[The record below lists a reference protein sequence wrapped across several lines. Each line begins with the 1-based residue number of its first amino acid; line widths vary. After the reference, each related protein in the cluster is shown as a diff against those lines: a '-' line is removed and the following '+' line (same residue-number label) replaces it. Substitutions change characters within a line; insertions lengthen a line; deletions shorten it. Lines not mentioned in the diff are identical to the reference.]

1 MTTKAAAVMV
11 CGTSSGAGKSLL
23 STALARFYAN
33 QGLQVA
39 PFKAQNMSNNARVVE
54 DGEMASAQY
63 LQALAARC
71 APHVRMNPVLLK
83 PESDT
88 RSQVIVLGRRD
99 DALSAMEW
107 RERARH
113 LWPTV
118 ETCLR
123 ELMAGHDLVV
133 IEGAG
138 SPAEINLQSTD
149 IVNMRVAMAAAAAT
163 LLVCDV
169 DRGGAFAHLYGTHQL
184 LPPAQ
189 RAMIRGFV
197 LNKFR
202 GDPQLLNPGPEM
214 LRSLTGIPLL
224 GVLPMWREHGLP
236 EEDGVFD
243 SRASGAGF
251 SIAIVAYPRISN
263 LDEFAPL
270 RRLPAACVSWARR
283 PDTVGG
289 ADLLILPGSKHVAD
303 DLDWL
308 RRTGLDSAIAR
319 HVSAGKPT
327 LAICGG
333 LQMLGR
339 ELLDPQGVEGAAQG
353 LAIMPIVTEF
363 QREKRYRRGTYT
375 FGQLRDFWAPLTGLA
390 YEGYE
395 IRHGAT
401 RTLAPQGGAV
411 GLQPALP
418 DDCGWQHGQVLA
430 LYTHGVFEEGAVLRA
445 LFGAAVPTLED
456 TFEGLAA
463 FVERYVGADALM
475 GLLA

>member
-23 STALARFYAN
+23 TTALARFYAN
-33 QGLQVA
+33 QGLKVA
-39 PFKAQNMSNNARVVE
+39 PFKAQNMSNNARVVAG
-54 DGEMASAQY
+54 GEMASAQY

-83 PESDT
+83 PETDT
-88 RSQVIVLGRRD
+88 RSQVILLGRRD
-99 DALSAMEW
+99 EALSAMEW
-107 RERARH
+107 RRRAQH

-118 ETCLR
+118 ETCVA
-123 ELMAGHDLVV
+123 ELLAGHDLVI

-149 IVNMRVAMAAAAAT
+149 IVNMRVAMAADAAT
-163 LLVCDV
+163 LLVCDI

-202 GDPQLLNPGPEM
+202 GDPQLLEPAPEM

-224 GVLPMWREHGLP
+224 GVLPMWRDHGLP

-243 SRASGAGF
+243 SRSSGEGF

-270 RRLPAACVSWARR
+270 RRVPAASVSWARR
-283 PDTVGG
+283 VDTVRG

-308 RRTGLDSAIAR
+308 RRTGLDAAITR
-319 HVSAGKPT
+319 HVRAGKPT

-333 LQMLGR
+333 LQMLGG
-339 ELLDPQGVEGAAQG
+339 ELLDPQGVEGAAQALG
-353 LAIMPIVTEF
+353 LLPIVTEF
-363 QREKRYRRGTYT
+363 QRNKKYRRGVYS
-375 FGQLRDFWAPLTGLA
+375 FARLNGFWAPLTGLSF
-390 YEGYE
+390 EGYE
-395 IRHGAT
+395 IRHGTT
-401 RTLAPQGGAV
+401 RTLRGAQDAPV
-411 GLQPALP
+411 LEPALP
-418 DDCGWQHGQVLA
+418 DDCGWQQGQVLA
-430 LYTHGVFEEGAVLRA
+430 LYTHGIFEDGAVLRA
-445 LFGAAVPTLED
+445 LFGAEVPTLED

-463 FVERYVGADALM
+463 YVERYIGASALM

>member
-1 MTTKAAAVMV
+1 MV

-23 STALARFYAN
+23 TTALARFYAN
-33 QGLQVA
+33 QGLKVA

-54 DGEMASAQY
+54 GGEMASAQY

-71 APHVRMNPVLLK
+71 TPDVRMNPVLLK

-88 RSQVIVLGRRD
+88 RSQVILLGRRD
-99 DALSAMEW
+99 EALCAMEW
-107 RERARH
+107 RRRAQH

-118 ETCLR
+118 ETCLA
-123 ELMAGHDLVV
+123 ELMAVHDLVI

-149 IVNMRVAMAAAAAT
+149 IVNMRVAVAADAAT

-202 GDPQLLNPGPEM
+202 GDPQLLNPAPEM
-214 LRSLTGIPLL
+214 LRSLTGIPVL

-243 SRASGAGF
+243 SSTSGVGF

-270 RRLPAACVSWARR
+270 RRLPAASVSWARR
-283 PDTVGG
+283 ADTIAG

-308 RRTGLDSAIAR
+308 RRTGLDVAITQ
-319 HVSAGKPT
+319 HVRAGKPT

-339 ELLDPQGVEGAAQG
+339 ELLDPDAVEGAAQG
-353 LAIMPIVTEF
+353 LGILPIVTEF
-363 QREKRYRRGTYT
+363 QRDKRYRRGSYA
-375 FGQLRDFWAPLTGLA
+375 FGQLRGFWAPLKGLA
-390 YEGYE
+390 FEGYE

-401 RTLAPQGGAV
+401 RTLEAEGRALLLEPV
-411 GLQPALP
+411 LP
-418 DDCGWQHGQVLA
+418 DDCGWQQGQLLA
-430 LYTHGVFEEGAVLRA
+430 LYTHGVFESGAVLRA

-456 TFEGLAA
+456 TFDGLAA
-463 FVERYVGADALM
+463 FVARHVSADILM
-475 GLLA
+475 DLLA